1 MGVGSWKLEDG
12 SNHNLEFVIWNLLS
26 GIWNLIRMSNIV
38 AIVGRPNV
46 GKSTL
51 FNRLVESR
59 KAIVDEIA
67 GVTRDRNYGKSVW
80 NGKEFSVIDTG
91 GYVMN
96 SEDVFED
103 EIRKQVHLA
112 IDEAD
117 VILFTVDVQGGI
129 TDLDQEV
136 AQILRR
142 SKKTVFLA
150 VNKVDTNKLI
160 LDAQEFYGLGL
171 GELYCISSINGS
183 GTGDLLDAVVNSF
196 NKNEPVEVEEGIPR
210 FAVVG
215 RPNVGKSSF
224 INALIGIDRNIVTEV
239 AGTTRDSINTRYN
252 KYGHDFYLVDT
263 AGLRKKAK
271 VHENLEF
278 YSVLRSVRSIE
289 ESDVCMLLIDA
300 TRGVEGQDVNIFNLM
315 VRNKKG
321 VVILVNKWDL
331 VEKDNASVKKFTELI
346 KERFAPF
353 VDVPIVFMS
362 ALTKQR
368 IFKALELAIEVY
380 ENRQQKLK
388 TSKLNEVLLEAIE
401 KYPPPSVKGKFI
413 KIKYV
418 TQLPSPTPS
427 FALFANLPQY
437 VKDPYRRYIENK
449 IRENFNFSGVP
460 LHIFFRKK

>member
-1 MGVGSWKLEDG
+1 
-12 SNHNLEFVIWNLLS
+12 
-26 GIWNLIRMSNIV
+26 MSNIV

-51 FNRLVESR
+51 FNRLTESR
-59 KAIVDEIA
+59 KAIVDGVA

-91 GYVMN
+91 GYVVN
-96 SEDVFED
+96 SEDVFEE

-117 VILFTVDVQGGI
+117 VILFAVDVEGGI

-136 AQILRR
+136 AAILRR
-142 SKKTVFLA
+142 VKKPVFLA
-150 VNKVDTNKLI
+150 VNKVDNNQRI

-171 GELYCISSINGS
+171 GELYCISAMNGS
-183 GTGDLLDAVVNSF
+183 GTGDLLDAMVGSF
-196 NKNEPVEVEEGIPR
+196 AKKEAVEVEEGIPR

-224 INALIGIDRNIVTEV
+224 INALTGVDRNIVTDV
-239 AGTTRDSINTRYN
+239 AGTTRDSINTRYT

-263 AGLRKKAK
+263 AGLRKKAR
-271 VHENLEF
+271 VNEDLEF

-300 TRGVEGQDVNIFNLM
+300 TRGIEGQDINIFNLM
-315 VRNKKG
+315 IRNRKG

-331 VEKDNASVKKFTELI
+331 IEKDTHSVKKFTEQI
-346 KERFAPF
+346 QERIAPF
-353 VDVPIVFMS
+353 VDVPILFMS

-368 IFKALELAIEVY
+368 IFKALEIAIEVY

-401 KYPPPSVKGKFI
+401 KYPPPSVKGKYI

-437 VKDPYRRYIENK
+437 IKDPYRRYIENQL
-449 IRENFNFSGVP
+449 RDNFNFSGVP
-460 LHIFFRKK
+460 LQIFFRKK